1 MYDHKIKD
9 GMNLT
14 ILNLII
20 VMLEGELESEHLDD
34 SLYGSR
40 ESGVFMCGE
49 NYNDD
54 SDRNL

>member
-1 MYDHKIKD
+1 
-9 GMNLT
+9 MNLT
-14 ILNLII
+14 ILNPII